1 MATEGGEEEWADG
14 VDDFFAEFSLAALQD
29 KSTRRKNA
37 EVYQASVAQ
46 SKKKLELK
54 EADRSESA
62 EEARRRITAAVM
74 SRATAKEIERAVQN
88 AKKHQK
94 TTQAKSSTDP
104 TPLNLG
110 LSSSLPEQPHGSPA
124 PASSSPSL
132 TGHDSTTHRFHAESS
147 SSRFCK
153 KRQRVDSKFAR
164 KAARKERAKEHR
176 RK

>member
-1 MATEGGEEEWADG
+1 MATQGGEEEWADG

-37 EVYQASVAQ
+37 EVYQARVAQ
-46 SKKKLELK
+46 GKQKLERK

-62 EEARRRITAAVM
+62 EEARRRIAAAVM

-88 AKKHQK
+88 AKKQQK
-94 TTQAKSSTDP
+94 MTQAKSSTNP
-104 TPLNLG
+104 THVNLG
-110 LSSSLPEQPHGSPA
+110 LSSSLSEQSHGSPA

-132 TGHDSTTHRFHAESS
+132 TGHNSTTHRFHAESS

-164 KAARKERAKEHR
+164 KAARKERGKEHR